1 MPKAQVP
8 QSSKPR
14 GIDAHHSRTLEAAL
28 QSLPFLTAH
37 RARADAHE
45 WYETRPYAALAPAL
59 RAQTFTAGTLRGA
72 GKLAINALVRARKDE
87 SESVVL
93 VHLGRDLCGHAGIV
107 HGGMVAALLDEGL
120 GRAGVLNTPEKVGF
134 TASMTVE
141 YRAPTLAEQFV
152 AIKTRVARTEGRK
165 VWIEGVMEDLAGK
178 VLAEAKY
185 VDSYRRYCCVMT
197 N

>member
-1 MPKAQVP
+1 MPKVHQI

-14 GIDAHHSRTLEAAL
+14 QIDANYSRALEATL
-28 QSLPFLTAH
+28 QSLPLLTTH

-45 WYETRPYAALAPAL
+45 WYETRPYAALPPAI

-72 GKLAINALVRARKDE
+72 GKLALSALVRARKDE
-87 SESVVL
+87 SESL
-93 VHLGRDLCGHAGIV
+93 IIVHLGRALCGHSGIV

-120 GRAGVLNTPEKVGF
+120 ARAGVLNTPEKVGF

-141 YRAPTLAEQFV
+141 YRAPTMAEQFV
-152 AIKTRVARTEGRK
+152 AIRTTVARKDGRK

-185 VDSYRRYCCVMT
+185 VS
-197 N
+197 